1 MIYRIDQLGLLRLQA
16 AQQAFG
22 SWYCAAA
29 GKGIKIMCAFLDR
42 HKLFFSDAGRDST
55 ASPRRGSPGY
65 SLIELLIVLAII
77 GLIVGLVGPR
87 VLGYLETSRTK
98 STRIQID
105 NFGKALDLYFIDAGR
120 YPSTAEGL
128 EALVHKPAASVSWNG
143 PYLKGEKVPSDP
155 WGNRYNYRSPGE
167 HGKYDLYS
175 YGADGRDG
183 GMGNDADIT
192 SWDTAAPTAS
202 NEQR

>member
-1 MIYRIDQLGLLRLQA
+1 MLNCFPGIFRFRSSRLRKA
-16 AQQAFG
+16 ARG
-22 SWYCAAA
+22 S
-29 GKGIKIMCAFLDR
+29 
-42 HKLFFSDAGRDST
+42 
-55 ASPRRGSPGY
+55 GSPGY
-65 SLIELLIVLAII
+65 SLIELLIVLSII

-87 VLGYLETSRTK
+87 VLNYLETSKVK
-98 STRIQID
+98 SARMQID

-120 YPSTAEGL
+120 YPATAEGL
-128 EALVHKPAASVSWNG
+128 DALVRKPGGTASWAG
-143 PYLKGEKVPSDP
+143 PYLKSEKVPADP

-183 GMGNDADIT
+183 GTGNGADIT
-192 SWDTAAPTAS
+192 SWDSAVATAS